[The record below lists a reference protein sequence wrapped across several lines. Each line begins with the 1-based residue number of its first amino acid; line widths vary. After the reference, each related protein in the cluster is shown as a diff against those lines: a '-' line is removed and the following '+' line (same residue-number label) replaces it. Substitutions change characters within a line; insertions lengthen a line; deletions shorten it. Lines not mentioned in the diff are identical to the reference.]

1 MRCCQTRAWTGEA
14 VAGLRGAHRD
24 GHHFGKLRD
33 AGLVTSST
41 VGLDEIDAEAER
53 LEDTDAKAELGGG
66 LASLE
71 LVDPLAG
78 DTGDRRLSR
87 RPSTIGLMK
96 AQPRGVVIDAS
107 LRFARS
113 NPDLTRHA
121 RENAGALDV
130 SVDDLLLDAIARV
143 VASRRADVRHTT
155 PTMMGACGVHVLA
168 AGGAPR

>member
-1 MRCCQTRAWTGEA
+1 LDRRIVEDDEERIGHLSRCSSMRASR
-14 VAGLRGAHRD
+14 
-24 GHHFGKLRD
+24 
-33 AGLVTSST
+33 ST
-41 VGLDEIDAEAER
+41 
-53 LEDTDAKAELGGG
+53 GG

-78 DTGDRRLSR
+78 DTGDRPLSR